1 MKRFD
6 VVRLLQVRRDAP
18 ADEYA
23 ETNRTV
29 GSVYRKRGKGRL
41 TAVVD
46 IDRTDPWRLRDI
58 WSSEIF
64 LVSRVVFTLD
74 QVNRHIRIPA
84 KYDPSRRKSNHRIW
98 IDRASLAASEI
109 QILEDRGVLPRYIV
123 RFIDLQSSAGRHV
136 DLVALRMDASR
147 ALNVNDL
154 TRVGAFYPHY
164 RLEIEHDLGY
174 LRSDLL
180 RIPQDM
186 LHRFKSS
193 VTSVPPTRRRLS
205 PVVRRIPLLRSS
217 LRVK

>member
-1 MKRFD
+1 LAAAAYVKQAAERAKSRHKRIIKRAKRSRRRARARSQLALERRQGEVKRFD

-123 RFIDLQSSAGRHV
+123 RFIDLQ
-136 DLVALRMDASR
+136 
-147 ALNVNDL
+147 
-154 TRVGAFYPHY
+154 
-164 RLEIEHDLGY
+164 
-174 LRSDLL
+174 
-180 RIPQDM
+180 
-186 LHRFKSS
+186 
-193 VTSVPPTRRRLS
+193 
-205 PVVRRIPLLRSS
+205 
-217 LRVK
+217 